1 MDRRITFFL
10 IAAIVS
16 LLLLP
21 LSPPEFRIVCE
32 ITAAVYVVLAL
43 AVALDQWSRRRDERA
58 RAADDPVTTAEGQ
71 SKRW

>member
-1 MDRRITFFL
+1 MDRRISFFL
-10 IAAIVS
+10 VAAVIC

-58 RAADDPVTTAEGQ
+58 RVSSRRQ
-71 SKRW
+71 NS